1 MVDGCIVGGENLL
14 RAEEPGREELVK
26 VAEGTVDDQP
36 TQKWTGNVSLQ
47 GDRGVSQVQ
56 IMLVETVVTS
66 IVLKAVSVIIL
77 DEISLLTKVSI
88 RPTPSNINVLSSV

>member
-1 MVDGCIVGGENLL
+1 M
-14 RAEEPGREELVK
+14 
-26 VAEGTVDDQP
+26 AEGTVDDQP
-36 TQKWTGNVSLQ
+36 TQEWTRNVSLQ

-56 IMLVETVVTS
+56 IMLVKTVVTS
-66 IVLKAVSVIIL
+66 IVLKAVSVSTL